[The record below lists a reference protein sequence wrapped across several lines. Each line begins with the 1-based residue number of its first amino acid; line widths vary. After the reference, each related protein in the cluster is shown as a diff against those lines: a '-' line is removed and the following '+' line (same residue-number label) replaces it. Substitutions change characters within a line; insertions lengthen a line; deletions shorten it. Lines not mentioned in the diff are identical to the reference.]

1 MGISLLIFVV
11 VLMIIFI
18 VASYMISRI
27 QAESLDEEDLH
38 HHILH
43 NTKPPK

>member
-1 MGISLLIFVV
+1 MIFVV

>member
-1 MGISLLIFVV
+1 MIFVV

-18 VASYMISRI
+18 AASYKISRV